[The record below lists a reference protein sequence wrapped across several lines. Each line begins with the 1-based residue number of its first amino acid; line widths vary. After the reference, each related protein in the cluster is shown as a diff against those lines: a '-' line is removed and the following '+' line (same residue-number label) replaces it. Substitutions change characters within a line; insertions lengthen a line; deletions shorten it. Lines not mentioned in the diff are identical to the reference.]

1 MNRLLL
7 PLAMTLVATAVS
19 AQCFETN
26 FGVLAPRTGFTAGV
40 GDDVLFDL
48 QPMNFVFPM
57 GGVAVSYTHAQIQ
70 SNGVMFLTN
79 GAASGATTTGY
90 STSPATQLTNLSGT
104 LGQPPRIAPMWRDLN
119 ILATNGAGVYFNN
132 TIAGK
137 FVATWVNAVP
147 YGLTAPIFTLQVQ
160 LLATGEVHFYY
171 SSTTGSTS
179 ATISGISQG
188 NAIAAVAG
196 VDLTNVAGNSGT
208 TQLMFE
214 QFPANMLDLANKF
227 LHFAPNVFGGYDET
241 AADCG
246 AFNQN
251 YGKGCYDIS
260 DSFYQR
266 FADAAAAAAGLQ
278 GQSLT
283 LTPAGSQYTASWG
296 TGTLLPPTAAAVNVF
311 ATATDDGE
319 IVVTPSLP
327 FPSPTGPQ
335 ASVRVHSNGLV
346 SWGLAAQTFPGTNS
360 YTPTVR
366 GFLDAA
372 NAGIYAWHDYNEAEA
387 SSGRIKREE
396 IVLGTDTVLCITW
409 DGVENYSTPTGANPG
424 TLQFRLNLTTGVV
437 VLVWPTVDADITSTF
452 STAHLVGFTPAGISV
467 DDGGILLATALP
479 LTTQPVNMAAMT
491 LSASPAPISTVSLG
505 TVVTYT
511 TSGMPEYSLG
521 AGTYI
526 GLNVISVGQVPN
538 GVDLVAM
545 GAPGCFVYVASLD
558 ITQAMVGATP
568 TQSVTLTIPTLV
580 PPGFELYSQSV
591 TLVAPFSLPNG
602 QNAFGMTVSNGVRQR
617 IDAF

>member
-7 PLAMTLVATAVS
+7 PLSTTLVAATAA

-26 FGVLAPRTGFTAGV
+26 LGVLAPLTGAAAGV

-57 GGVAVSYTHAQIQ
+57 GGVSASYTHAHIQ

-79 GAASGATTTGY
+79 GTASGATTTGY
-90 STSPATQLTNLSGT
+90 STSTVTQLANLCGT
-104 LGQPPRIAPMWRDLN
+104 AGQPPRIAPLWRDLN
-119 ILATNGAGVYFNN
+119 ILAANGGGVYFNN
-132 TIAGK
+132 TIPGK
-137 FVATWVNAVP
+137 FVATWANAVQ
-147 YGLTAPIFTLQVQ
+147 YGTTAPIFTLQAQ
-160 LLATGEVHFYY
+160 LFATGEVHFYC
-171 SSTTGSTS
+171 SSTTASSS
-179 ATISGISQG
+179 ATICGISPG
-188 NAIAAVAG
+188 NAIAAVSG

-214 QFPANMLDLANKF
+214 QFPANALDLANKF
-227 LHFAPNVFGGYDET
+227 LHFAPNVFGGHDET

-260 DSFYQR
+260 DSFYQY
-266 FADAAAAAAGLQ
+266 FADAAAAVTGLQ
-278 GQSLT
+278 GQSLI
-283 LTPAGSQYTASWG
+283 LTPAGAQYTVSWG
-296 TGTLLPPTAAAVNVF
+296 GGALLVPTAAAVNAF

-319 IVVTPSLP
+319 VVVTPSLP

-335 ASVRVHSNGLV
+335 ASVRLHSNGLV
-346 SWGLAAQTFPGTNS
+346 SWGPAAQTFPGTSS
-360 YTPTVR
+360 YTPTVN
-366 GFLDAA
+366 GFLNAA
-372 NAGIYAWHDYNEAEA
+372 NAGIYSWHDYNEAEA
-387 SSGRIKREE
+387 GSGRIKREE
-396 IVLGTDTVLCITW
+396 IVLGADTILCFTW
-409 DGVENYSTPTGANPG
+409 DNVENYSTPAGLNPG
-424 TLQFRLNLTTGVV
+424 TMQFQLNLTTGVV
-437 VLVWPTVDADITSTF
+437 VIVWPTVDANATSTF
-452 STAHLVGFTPAGISV
+452 STAHLVGYSPAGASV
-467 DDGGILLATALP
+467 DAGSMHLATALP
-479 LTTQPVNMAAMT
+479 LLTQSINMAAMT

-521 AGTYI
+521 SATYI

-568 TQSVTLTIPTLV
+568 TQTVSLMIPINT
-580 PPGFELYSQSV
+580 PPGYELYSQSV

-602 QNAFGMTVSNGVRQR
+602 LNAFGMTVSNGVRQR
-617 IDAF
+617 IDSF